1 MKKMIKR
8 SRKFFAA
15 VAIAATA
22 SAVVAGA
29 TLSGQTR
36 EAPSVNEICATVEWP
51 NIPAECLIGASNT
64 EFRMI
69 GLGQAAPTTALAMG
83 GMSERFAVAFE

>member
-15 VAIAATA
+15 TAIAITA

-29 TLSGQTR
+29 TFSGETR
-36 EAPSVNEICATVEWP
+36 EAPTVNEICATVEWP
-51 NIPAECLIGASNT
+51 NIPAECLVGAANT
-64 EFRMI
+64 EFRVI
-69 GLGQAAPTTALAMG
+69 GMREAAPAAALAMS
-83 GMSERFAVAFE
+83 GMNERFAVAFE